1 MAMVIVD
8 DSELKAYARAMR
20 VSAEASMTAIV
31 ATTVRA
37 GKNIQRE
44 AKDLAPKGGHLK
56 SYAGMITTSTKTT
69 PWSVEVEVGPLQRG
83 QGALGA
89 LVEFGQARNAP
100 HPHLMPAADHELPT
114 WLNYLGQALG
124 AGL

>member
-8 DSELKAYARAMR
+8 DSELRSYARAMR
-20 VSAEASMTAIV
+20 VSAEASMTAVV

-44 AKDLAPKGGHLK
+44 AKDLAPKGGHVK

-69 PWSVEVEVGPLQRG
+69 PVSVEVEVGPLQRG

-89 LVEFGQARNAP
+89 LLEFGQARNAP
-100 HPHLMPAADHELPT
+100 HPHLMPALEHELPT
-114 WLNYLGQALG
+114 WINFLGQALG

>member
-1 MAMVIVD
+1 MAMPIVD
-8 DSELKAYARAMR
+8 DSELKAYARDMR
-20 VSAEASMTAIV
+20 VSADASMTAIV

-44 AKDLAPKGGHLK
+44 ARDLAPKGGHVK
-56 SYAGMITTSTKTT
+56 AYAGTITTSTKTT
-69 PWSVEVEVGPLQRG
+69 ALSVEVEVGPLQRG

-89 LVEFGQARNAP
+89 VLEFGQGRNAP
-100 HPHLMPAADHELPT
+100 HPHLMPAAEHELPT
-114 WLNYLGQALG
+114 WLNYLSQALG